1 MERIRC
7 MIVDDEPLPLE
18 LLEDYIRKT
27 PFLELAGAFTNPLEA
42 LALATQQP
50 PQLIFLDIQM
60 AELNGVQFTQL
71 LNKKSKVIFTTAYP
85 QYAIQGFELEVVDY
99 LLKPVSFERFLKS
112 AGKARELIALE
123 NRPGIPEVATRS
135 APEEILFVKSGHK
148 IIKVAIPDIL
158 YIEGLKEYIAIHT
171 LQGKTIALQ
180 TFKRTAEVL
189 PPGRFVRVHKSF
201 LVAFDKIESIERNQ
215 VLVRGR
221 NIPVGDTYREAFFS
235 LLRQKN
241 LL

>member
-1 MERIRC
+1 MEQIRC

-123 NRPGIPEVATRS
+123 NRSGIPEVATRS
-135 APEEILFVKSGHK
+135 AQEEILFVKSGHK
-148 IIKVAIPDIL
+148 IIKIAIPDIL
-158 YIEGLKEYIAIHT
+158 YIEGMKEYITIHT
-171 LQGKTIALQ
+171 AQGKTIALQ

-235 LLRQKN
+235 LLSQKN

>member
-1 MERIRC
+1 MEQIRC

-27 PFLELAGAFTNPLEA
+27 PFLELAGAFCNPLEA
-42 LALATQQP
+42 LALATQHP
-50 PQLIFLDIQM
+50 PQVIFLDIQM

-71 LNKKSKVIFTTAYP
+71 LNKKCKIIFTTAYS

-112 AGKARELIALE
+112 AGKVRELIALE
-123 NRPGIPEVATRS
+123 NRSGIPEIATGS
-135 APEEILFVKSGHK
+135 VPEEILFVKSGHK

-158 YIEGLKEYIAIHT
+158 YIEGLKEYITIHT
-171 LQGKTIALQ
+171 LRGKTIALQ

-221 NIPVGDTYREAFFS
+221 NIPVGDAYREAFFS